1 MINSCLG
8 QFEICEQNSYFILRR
23 INKMTE
29 ETRKRAMAIA
39 RELNNKRINK
49 ENEIKEIE
57 QEILK
62 IRTNLLQMQL
72 EIEQKIDRLLIIK
85 GELKGELKEISKKE
99 DRIINILVK

>member
-1 MINSCLG
+1 
-8 QFEICEQNSYFILRR
+8 
-23 INKMTE
+23 MTE